1 MTMRKI
7 FSAAFVSLDGV
18 MQAPGGP
25 EEDTS
30 GGFKFGGWTFPYFD
44 EAGGKVMEGIFKDRF
59 DLLLGRRTYD
69 IFAGYWPKVTQAH
82 PDHAI
87 GKVFNEATKYV
98 ATHRPK
104 TLKWEK
110 TEWLG
115 KDPVAALKK
124 LKKSEG
130 PALLTQGSADFL
142 QTLLA
147 HDLID
152 RLTVLTFPVMLGEG
166 KCLFGRGTRP
176 GALKL
181 VGSTVTPSGV
191 MVGIYERDGKVK
203 TGSFGPPE

>member
-1 MTMRKI
+1 MRKI
-7 FSAAFVSLDGV
+7 VTAMFVSLDGV
-18 MQAPGGP
+18 VQAPGGP

-44 EAGGKVMEGIFKDRF
+44 EAGGKVMEELFKEKF
-59 DLLLGRRTYD
+59 DLLLGRKTYD
-69 IFAGYWPKVTQAH
+69 IFAGYWPKVTEAH

-104 TLKWEK
+104 TLKWER

-115 KDPVAALKK
+115 KNPVAALKK
-124 LKKSEG
+124 LKKSDG
-130 PALLTQGSADFL
+130 PTLLTQGSADFI

-147 HDLID
+147 DDLID
-152 RLTVLTFPVMLGEG
+152 RLTVLTFPVMLGKG
-166 KCLFGRGTRP
+166 KRLFGKGTRP

-181 VGSTVTPSGV
+181 VRSIVTPSGV
-191 MVGIYERDGKVK
+191 MVGTYERDGKVK
-203 TGSFGPPE
+203 TGSFGPAE